1 MCFKKNKNYIFE
13 EDLYKTKKVALFNK
27 VDYVDA
33 EESFQNPFLSE
44 QDRAFSVEDYPVDFK
59 EGLFKKPQKVYLGSV
74 IRNQFISKRKRFKA
88 FKRTL
93 KGFKKDY
100 YNQIENITSEKEN
113 EQFIYENIKVK
124 KLSKGY
130 KKSLFFVVL
139 LNIIIILVCK
149 LFFEK
154 LFNELPFVLLMGCSY
169 GLLIAFFI
177 YLIIYKMKSSNVNNI
192 QKRQLRK
199 IGKIFRKEKKH
210 FKKFYKKIYEY
221 YYDNIYSDYL
231 YYPSMVFDDF
241 WKNKYNYI
249 KVLESKENIQKNNI
263 QLLRNLKKF
272 HILSVIILVLSI
284 INIIALLTVIVIK
297 LI

>member
-13 EDLYKTKKVALFNK
+13 EDLYKTKKVALFNNA
-27 VDYVDA
+27 DYVNS
-33 EESFQNPFLSE
+33 EESFNNPFLSE

-59 EGLFKKPQKVYLGSV
+59 KRLFEKPQKVYLGSV
-74 IRNQFISKRKRFKA
+74 IRNQFISKRKRFKT

-93 KGFKKDY
+93 KNLKKDY

-113 EQFIYENIKVK
+113 EQFIYDNIKVK

-139 LNIIIILVCK
+139 LNIIITLVCK
-149 LFFEK
+149 IFFKK
-154 LFNELPFVLLMGCSY
+154 LFNELLFVILTGCSY
-169 GLLIAFFI
+169 GILISFFI
-177 YLIIYKMKSSNVNNI
+177 YFIIYKMRNSNINNI
-192 QKRQLRK
+192 QKRKLRRISK
-199 IGKIFRKEKKH
+199 ILRKEKKH
-210 FKKFYKKIYEY
+210 FKKFYKKIYNY
-221 YYDNIYSDYL
+221 YYENIYSDYL

-249 KVLESKENIQKNNI
+249 KVLESKESIQKNNV
-263 QLLRNLKKF
+263 QLLKSQKRF
-272 HILSVIILVLSI
+272 HVLSVIILLLSI
-284 INIIALLTVIVIK
+284 INIIILLTLIVIK

>member
-1 MCFKKNKNYIFE
+1 MYFKKKKTYIFE
-13 EDLYKTKKVALFNK
+13 EDLYKNKKVALFNNI
-27 VDYVDA
+27 DYVDSEA
-33 EESFQNPFLSE
+33 PFNNPFLSE

-59 EGLFKKPQKVYLGSV
+59 EGLFKKTQRVYLGSV

-93 KGFKKDY
+93 NNLKKDY
-100 YNQIENITSEKEN
+100 YDQIDNITSEKED
-113 EQFIYENIKVK
+113 EQFIYDNIKVK

-139 LNIIIILVCK
+139 LNIIITIVCK

-154 LFNELPFVLLMGCSY
+154 LFNELSILILMGSSY
-169 GLLIAFFI
+169 GLLISFFV
-177 YLIIYKMKSSNVNNI
+177 YLVIYKIRSSNVNNI
-192 QKRQLRK
+192 QKRQLGK
-199 IGKIFRKEKKH
+199 IGKILRKEKKH

-221 YYDNIYSDYL
+221 YYENIYSDYL

-249 KVLESKENIQKNNI
+249 KILESKENIQKNNI
-263 QLLRNLKKF
+263 QLLKRQKRF
-272 HILSVIILVLSI
+272 HVLSVIVLLLSI
-284 INIIALLTVIVIK
+284 INIIVLLTEIVIK